1 MEELIKQIDLHKD
14 NPNELSKLGLE
25 LSAQLFYHNTQM
37 ADYELKEKETII
49 GYLKEGQAKGEKRS
63 VAESELYGVTETW
76 NNYGKAKAQAEA
88 VMEIMNMI
96 KTRIKVLTGE
106 KEMSR

>member
-1 MEELIKQIDLHKD
+1 MEELIKQIDTYKD
-14 NPNELSKLGLE
+14 NPNMLSELGLK

-37 ADYELKEKETII
+37 ADAELKEKETII
-49 GYLKEGQAKGEKRS
+49 SYLKEGQTRGEKRS

-76 NNYGKAKAQAEA
+76 NNYGKSKAQAEA
-88 VMEIMNMI
+88 VLEIMNMI
-96 KTRIKVLTGE
+96 KARLRVLTSE

>member
-1 MEELIKQIDLHKD
+1 MDELIKQIDLYKD
-14 NPNELSKLGLE
+14 NPNLLSELRLK

-49 GYLKEGQAKGEKRS
+49 NYLKEGQVKREKRS
-63 VAESELYGVTETW
+63 VAESELVGVAETW
-76 NNYGKAKAQAEA
+76 NNYRKAKAQAEA
-88 VMEIMNMI
+88 VLEVINMI